1 MTVINALLFIV
12 LLICL
17 VTDLKERKI
26 YNKVL
31 LPAFVAALLLNSFF
45 YGLSGLGDA
54 LLGSLIGF
62 AILLIPYLMGGMG
75 AGDVKLL
82 AVIGAFQG
90 PIFVVVTAIYMALL
104 GGLVGLAM
112 LIFRKGLIQRVRNLF
127 RAILNMRYGIKPQFN
142 QQSTLKMTFP
152 YGVAIVGGAVAS
164 FLLDGVV
171 M

>member
-1 MTVINALLFIV
+1 MTVINTLLLIV

-26 YNKVL
+26 YNKIL
-31 LPAFVAALLLNSFF
+31 LPSFVAALLLNSFF
-45 YGLSGLGDA
+45 YGLSGLSDA

-90 PIFVVVTAIYMALL
+90 PMFVVATAIYMALL
-104 GGLVGLAM
+104 GGLVGLGM
-112 LIFRKGLIQRVRNLF
+112 IIFRKGLIQRVRGMF
-127 RAILNMRYGIKPQFN
+127 RAILNMRYGIKPKC